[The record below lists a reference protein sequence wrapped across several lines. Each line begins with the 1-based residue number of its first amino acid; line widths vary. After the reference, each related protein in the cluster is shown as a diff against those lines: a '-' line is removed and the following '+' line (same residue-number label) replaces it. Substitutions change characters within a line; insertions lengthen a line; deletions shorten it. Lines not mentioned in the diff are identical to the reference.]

1 MWIPE
6 NHGILARFGRSAP
19 GRRVSPVTGRS
30 GVRLAQ
36 AVTAGRPSPVPFEPK
51 TPAVDLSSATGG
63 ADRMAKEH
71 AFEIALV
78 AVGVIS
84 TALVWAAFSM

>member
-1 MWIPE
+1 L
-6 NHGILARFGRSAP
+6 NQKL
-19 GRRVSPVTGRS
+19 
-30 GVRLAQ
+30 RLW
-36 AVTAGRPSPVPFEPK
+36 TYLLP
-51 TPAVDLSSATGG
+51 TGG
-63 ADRMAKEH
+63 ADQMAKEH